1 VYAEPWCLA
10 LTVSSG
16 APDDVPITN
25 LIAGGDMKQLI
36 AVVCF
41 MLAASPFAM
50 AQDKK
55 DTGAKAPTAAEKTE
69 KKSAETKKEPTAAQ
83 KAQQERMKSC
93 SKDASDKK
101 MAGDQRKS
109 FMSDCMKKK

>member
-1 VYAEPWCLA
+1 
-10 LTVSSG
+10 
-16 APDDVPITN
+16 
-25 LIAGGDMKQLI
+25 MKQLI

-55 DTGAKAPTAAEKTE
+55 DTGAKAPVAAEKSV
-69 KKSAETKKEPTAAQ
+69 KKNGAKKKEPSAAQ

-101 MAGDQRKS
+101 MKGDQRKA
-109 FMSDCMKKK
+109 FMKDCMKK

>member
-1 VYAEPWCLA
+1 
-10 LTVSSG
+10 
-16 APDDVPITN
+16 
-25 LIAGGDMKQLI
+25 MKQLI

-55 DTGAKAPTAAEKTE
+55 DTGAKAPAAAEKSE
-69 KKSAETKKEPTAAQ
+69 KKNGGKKKEPTAAQ

-93 SKDASDKK
+93 SKDASEKK
-101 MAGDQRKS
+101 MKGGERNA
-109 FMSDCMKKK
+109 FMKDCMKK